1 MNIIDYI
8 DKNGKYTFLEKEL
21 NEVDKLIF
29 SNLSYVDF
37 KDLLDNNFK
46 NKRSIESVG
55 EEFFKRKYD
64 KEKRILAIKGGI
76 KALKAMYKTKRYKDL
91 LI

>member
-46 NKRSIESVG
+46 NKKSIESVG
-55 EEFFKRKYD
+55 EEFFKRKSTSR
-64 KEKRILAIKGGI
+64 KR
-76 KALKAMYKTKRYKDL
+76 
-91 LI
+91 